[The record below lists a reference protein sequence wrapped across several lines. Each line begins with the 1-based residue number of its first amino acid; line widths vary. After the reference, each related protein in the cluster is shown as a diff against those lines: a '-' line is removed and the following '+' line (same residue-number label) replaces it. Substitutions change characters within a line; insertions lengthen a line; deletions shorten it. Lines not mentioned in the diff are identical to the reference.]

1 MSNLSE
7 KLKSLGVKIRARDMI
22 PVSKTHRHHDLESTL
37 QGQYITNIQGDT
49 FISDHTFSSI
59 DVNKYDLNDVTK
71 GLEIIASW
79 TGYELLA
86 GQSLDKFV
94 FIDTETT
101 GLAGGTGTF
110 TFLIGAGKFENELF
124 HLKQFFLHDPT
135 EEPAQ
140 LFAFEEF
147 IAGCTIVITF
157 NGKSFDIPLLNTR
170 FLTHGWRLP
179 LHDFMHIDLLLLA
192 RRLWRERLPSRTL
205 GNIEAQILDITRS
218 LEDIPGW
225 MIPQIYFDYLRLG
238 EINSINKV
246 FYHNSMDVLSLAS
259 LLNYILYIFINPTN
273 APTKQVEDYIALA
286 KFFEDLGLH
295 EHATKLYLHALSQN
309 HTHSGY
315 TDTLNRLALIYKR
328 QENYPQAMQLWE
340 LAANSK
346 SVLAHIELAK
356 YYEHRIHD
364 YEKAIYWT
372 EAALN
377 QVQSQ
382 INNKLEKKQWNDEIE
397 HRLKRLIRLNS

>member
-7 KLKSLGVKIRARDMI
+7 KLKLLGVKIGARDMI
-22 PVSKTHRHHDLESTL
+22 PIIKTHRDHDLESTL

-49 FISDHTFSSI
+49 FISDHIFPLAE
-59 DVNKYDLNDVTK
+59 VNKYDLTDITK
-71 GLEIIASW
+71 GLEIFGSW
-79 TGYELLA
+79 TGYDLLA
-86 GQSLDKFV
+86 RQPLEKFV

-110 TFLIGAGKFENELF
+110 TFLIGAGRFENGQF
-124 HLKQFFLHDPT
+124 HLRQFFLHDPT

-147 IAGCTIVITF
+147 IADCNIVVTY

-170 FLTHGWRLP
+170 YLTLGWQFP
-179 LHDFMHIDLLLLA
+179 LQDIIHIDLLLLA

-205 GNIEAQILDITRS
+205 GNIEAQILNITRS

-225 MIPQIYFDYLRLG
+225 MIPQIYFDYLRIG
-238 EINSINKV
+238 EINSIRKV

-259 LLNYILYIFINPTN
+259 LLNYILFIFINPMR
-273 APTKQVEDYIALA
+273 ALIDHVEDIIALG
-286 KFFEDLGLH
+286 KLYEDLGLP
-295 EHATKLYLHALSQN
+295 EHATSLYLHAISQN
-309 HTHSGY
+309 HAHRGY
-315 TDTLNRLALIYKR
+315 TDTLNRLAFIYKH
-328 QENYPQAMQLWE
+328 QENYTQAVQLWE
-340 LAANSK
+340 LAANSE
-346 SVLAHIELAK
+346 SIQAHIELAK
-356 YYEHRIHD
+356 YYEHRIRD
-364 YEKAIYWT
+364 YKKAIYWT

-377 QVQSQ
+377 QVYLQ
-382 INNKLEKKQWNDEIE
+382 INQKYEKKQRIDEIE